1 MPSEK
6 SWLLQ
11 ARITNRQRNSEKIGF
26 GKSALLADLF
36 AKGENELVY
45 IMTLNPQRARIREK
59 DEIEKR
65 EVTRIC

>member
-11 ARITNRQRNSEKIGF
+11 VTIMNRQRNSEKIGF
-26 GKSALLADLF
+26 RKLALLADLF

-45 IMTLNPQRARIREK
+45 ILTLNP
-59 DEIEKR
+59 
-65 EVTRIC
+65 